1 MKQII
6 FRMLL
11 TAFIVIALIQTG
23 TINALFM
30 FFVAGTIPGTDYVIP
45 ANVMMLAYC
54 TIICA
59 VLLYVTARDAILEL
73 FKRHIQPSND
83 SNNPSPSAL

>member
-6 FRMLL
+6 FRLL
-11 TAFIVIALIQTG
+11 VTAIIVAVLIQTG

-30 FFVAGTIPGTDYVIP
+30 LFVAGSVPGTDYVIP
-45 ANVMMLAYC
+45 ANTMMLAYC

-59 VLLYVTARDAILEL
+59 VLLYTTARNIIRDIFNRYVHA
-73 FKRHIQPSND
+73 SSD
-83 SNNPSPSAL
+83 SNKPSPSTL

>member
-6 FRMLL
+6 FRLAL
-11 TAFIVIALIQTG
+11 TAFIVVALIQTG

-30 FFVAGTIPGTDYVIP
+30 LFVAGTIPGTDYAIP

-54 TIICA
+54 AIICA
-59 VLLYVTARDAILEL
+59 ILLYVTARDTIIEL
-73 FKRHIQPSND
+73 FKRYAQSSND
-83 SNNPSPSAL
+83 GNNPSPSTL